1 MKILF
6 EAYPYEMKDVKNV
19 LGGLLNDVE
28 KDSKKPP
35 LKYVGYFYNKD
46 AENRDGSKGDI
57 VFILPKVLLD
67 ANQKVFGIEP
77 KDIIDF
83 NYEDWKRDEFVVE
96 GSNLSKRQVYDFIF
110 GFAVWIYRAVAIY
123 QKKEDD
129 RKDDSDDE
137 VVDETKAKVFSSIT
151 LGQSGKKKD
160 VTFMDIM
167 LSLLDFQR
175 THTNF
180 IVYMIKMAHSGFN
193 KVSWPKTIARTQ
205 PIIQDGVPIYMN
217 PVNKKRVIDFD
228 EELLVIY
235 YSILNYMHDEYGF
248 PIPNQPGYE
257 LIKGAKFKSYIKSQ
271 GMTRLRQIHYKYY
284 SDDALMLWNLC
295 YAFFDRTSNLQV
307 QTNRRDYMLVQKFET
322 VFEAMIDELIGD
334 KDLPNGLKVGADDKR
349 IDHLYTY
356 KYLIENLDEEND
368 VEKARQIYNIA
379 DSKYYERNSNY
390 QSHDVPKQFTYARN
404 VMQWHMDLINGLLDK
419 KSSENRE
426 YKDIPLFDPIT
437 EGYNI
442 IPNFFISAFADD
454 NLNYNV
460 DKFERSKIGGVMED
474 SEGETP
480 WVEGKNL
487 HLSYFF
493 WERLF
498 DRSTGFTLHYNVNF
512 LFVLK
517 KYAQN
522 RSSDKAA
529 WKQKVQKQFRDD
541 ILEYLNREFDFYQVN
556 IQEGNIEEFLER
568 YYRKIQGKVFSFVD
582 INGNRVLLYAE
593 RKCQDKGKGKSF
605 EFKSRTDT
613 HVISENMLLIPMK
626 DETVL
631 YDVVKK
637 ELGKDSY
644 ELIEEHQAEVVL
656 CKMFDD
662 QGNRSAVAE
671 SEAIIEPAFNLT
683 THKEDV
689 FLIGCYRDADQ
700 LAWIQQN
707 NKYNIRIDERRGAEK
722 ADNKYIGEAKY
733 LVLYEKKDA
742 SKCQMFAIG
751 NVKWYA
757 DKEDMRRIGYP
768 NPHGTAYLVYGISKE
783 PGAISIDVQKVLKK
797 YHKTPGQHVYL
808 TGDDILSFR

>member
-129 RKDDSDDE
+129 RKGDSDDE

-175 THTNF
+175 THSNF

-334 KDLPNGLKVGADDKR
+334 KNLPNGLKVGADDKR

-368 VEKARQIYNIA
+368 VEKARRIYNIA

-568 YYRKIQGKVFSFVD
+568 
-582 INGNRVLLYAE
+582 
-593 RKCQDKGKGKSF
+593 
-605 EFKSRTDT
+605 
-613 HVISENMLLIPMK
+613 
-626 DETVL
+626 
-631 YDVVKK
+631 
-637 ELGKDSY
+637 
-644 ELIEEHQAEVVL
+644 
-656 CKMFDD
+656 
-662 QGNRSAVAE
+662 
-671 SEAIIEPAFNLT
+671 
-683 THKEDV
+683 
-689 FLIGCYRDADQ
+689 
-700 LAWIQQN
+700 
-707 NKYNIRIDERRGAEK
+707 
-722 ADNKYIGEAKY
+722 
-733 LVLYEKKDA
+733 
-742 SKCQMFAIG
+742 
-751 NVKWYA
+751 
-757 DKEDMRRIGYP
+757 
-768 NPHGTAYLVYGISKE
+768 
-783 PGAISIDVQKVLKK
+783 
-797 YHKTPGQHVYL
+797 
-808 TGDDILSFR
+808 

>member
-1 MKILF
+1 MKVLF
-6 EAYPYEMKDVKNV
+6 EAYPYEMEDVKNV

-35 LKYVGYFYNKD
+35 LKYVGYFYNKEV
-46 AENRDGSKGDI
+46 ENRDGSKGDV

-83 NYEDWKRDEFVVE
+83 NYEDWKRDELVVE
-96 GSNLSKRQVYDFIF
+96 GGSHSKRQVYDFIF
-110 GFAVWIYRAVAIY
+110 GFAVWIYRAVALY
-123 QKKEDD
+123 QKKEDGRWD
-129 RKDDSDDE
+129 EANDE
-137 VVDETKAKVFSSIT
+137 VVNETKAKVFSS
-151 LGQSGKKKD
+151 LVVGQGGKKND

-175 THTNF
+175 THSNF
-180 IVYMIKMAHSGFN
+180 IVYMMKMTHSGFN

-205 PIIQDGVPIYMN
+205 PIMQEGVPIYMN
-217 PVNKKRVIDFD
+217 PINKKRVIDFD

-271 GMTRLRQIHYKYY
+271 GKTRLRQIHYKYY

-295 YAFFDRTSNLQV
+295 YAFFDRTGNLQV
-307 QTNRRDYMLVQKFET
+307 QTSRRDYMLVQKFDT

-334 KDLPNGLKVGADDKR
+334 KDLPKGLKVGADDKR

-356 KYLIENLDEEND
+356 RYLIENLDEESD
-368 VEKARQIYNIA
+368 ADLTRQIYNIA

-419 KSSENRE
+419 KSDENNQ

-442 IPNFFISAFADD
+442 IPNFFISAFADE
-454 NLNYNV
+454 NLDYNV
-460 DKFERSKIGGVMED
+460 EGFGRSQIGGVQKD
-474 SEGETP
+474 PEGKIP
-480 WVEGKNL
+480 WEEGKNL

-517 KYAQN
+517 KYARN
-522 RSSDKAA
+522 RSNDKAA

-541 ILEYLNREFDFYQVN
+541 ILEYLNGAFDFYQVN
-556 IQEGNIEEFLER
+556 IQENNIEGFLER

-582 INGNRVLLYAE
+582 SQNHRILLYAE
-593 RKCQDKGKGKSF
+593 RKHQDQGKGKSF
-605 EFKSRTDT
+605 EYDVLNDA
-613 HVISENMLLIPMK
+613 HVLNGNMLLIPMN
-626 DETVL
+626 DFVVS
-631 YDVVKK
+631 YDVMQKK
-637 ELGKDSY
+637 LGEDTFEYIENDRTIVEMKKIRDGEDTLSMVAQPVAVY
-644 ELIEEHQAEVVL
+644 EPY
-656 CKMFDD
+656 F
-662 QGNRSAVAE
+662 N
-671 SEAIIEPAFNLT
+671 PAS
-683 THKEDV
+683 HSEDV
-689 FLIGCYRDADQ
+689 ILIGCYKNAKHKN
-700 LAWIQQN
+700 WIETE
-707 NKYNIRIDERRGAEK
+707 NKYNVRLNQSRSSVKIS
-722 ADNKYIGEAKY
+722 NKLIGEAKFF
-733 LVLYEKKDA
+733 VLYDFDNP
-742 SKCQMFAIG
+742 SSYQVLRLG
-751 NVKWYA
+751 NVKWFA
-757 DKEDMRRIGYP
+757 DKENMGKMGYP
-768 NPHGTAYLVYGISKE
+768 NPGSKE
-783 PGAISIDVQKVLKK
+783 YLLYELQGKMDSAVIDVEKVLKK
-797 YHKTPGQHVYL
+797 MGTKGMTYYL
-808 TGDDILSFR
+808 TCEELVKHSK